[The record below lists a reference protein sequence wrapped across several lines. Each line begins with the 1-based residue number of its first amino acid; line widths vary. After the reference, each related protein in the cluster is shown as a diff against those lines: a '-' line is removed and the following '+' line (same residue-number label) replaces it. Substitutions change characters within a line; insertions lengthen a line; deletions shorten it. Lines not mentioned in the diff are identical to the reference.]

1 MNLCSVSACLRIFVL
16 AGLLAAAASTARAAD
31 WPRFRGPNGTG
42 ISTDAGVPIEIG
54 ETTNLLWK
62 VEIPGSGNSSPIVS
76 QRRIFL
82 QTAGDDGSGRLL
94 LCLDL
99 ADGKQ
104 LWSKPAPGGTAEKH
118 KKNTLASCSAAADG
132 ARVYMPFWDGH
143 NLSVSAYDFDGK
155 PAWTRDL
162 GPFTAQHGAGHSPI
176 VVSGKVILANDQDGL
191 SELVALDAASG
202 NVAWKTPRKPFKCNY
217 STPLLLERAG
227 EAPEVLV
234 TSTDGVSGYDVATG
248 LEKWRWVWESN
259 NLQLRIVGSPIVS
272 QEMVFFSGGNGPGAR
287 HAVAVNLR
295 KKGTAARADLAWETR
310 KLLPYVPGM
319 LARGEHLY
327 FINDGGIAGCC
338 VAKTGKV
345 VWEKRLPCGDVTAS
359 PIMVEDRIYAFSE
372 KGEVCVIAAEPTFAL
387 LASAKLD
394 EGVMAS
400 PAVADGRLL
409 VRGKGHLYCF
419 GNKETKPAAK

>member
-1 MNLCSVSACLRIFVL
+1 MKQLSISAWVRGVVL
-16 AGLLAAAASTARAAD
+16 IGLLACALSPVQAAD

-54 ETTNLLWK
+54 ETTNLSWK

-76 QRRIFL
+76 KRRIFL
-82 QTAGDDGSGRLL
+82 QTASDDGSQRLL

-99 ADGKQ
+99 ADGKP
-104 LWSKPAPGGTAEKH
+104 LWSKPAPGGTAKTH
-118 KKNTLASCSAAADG
+118 MKNTLASCSAAADG
-132 ARVYMPFWDGH
+132 TRVYMPFWDGH

-155 PAWTRDL
+155 HAWTRDL

-176 VVSGKVILANDQDGL
+176 VVNGNVILANDQDGL
-191 SELVALDAASG
+191 SELVALDTASG
-202 NVAWKTPRKPFKCNY
+202 DVAWKTPRKPYKCNY
-217 STPLLLERAG
+217 STPMLLKRAG
-227 EAPEVLV
+227 EAPELLV
-234 TSTDGVSGYDVATG
+234 AGTDGVSGYDATKG
-248 LEKWRWVWESN
+248 REKWSWVWESN
-259 NLQLRIVGSPIVS
+259 TLRLRTVGSPIVS

-287 HAVAVNLR
+287 HAVAVNLQN
-295 KKGTAARADLAWETR
+295 KGTATAPALAWETR
-310 KLLPYVPGM
+310 KIFPYVPCM

-338 VAKTGKV
+338 VAKTGDI
-345 VWEKRLPCGDVTAS
+345 VWTNRLPGGDVTAS
-359 PIMVEDRIYAFSE
+359 PVMVEDRIYAFNE
-372 KGEVCVIAAEPTFAL
+372 NGQAYVIAADPTFAL

-409 VRGKGHLYCF
+409 VRGKHHLYCF
-419 GNKETKPAAK
+419 GNKDTKQAAK